1 MTQCYKHCYSKY
13 ILLFFLKRRAPVSFE
28 TACTLFLSFSC
39 SWRWQKT
46 VLSNTCKCKS
56 RGFSGSAASLLRPQ
70 SVSLFSLP
78 WDQTSCWRGISL
90 VTSVREETH
99 GSLGQR
105 PQDGRPRYASA
116 RLPVE
121 EEDER
126 TLAWGRTARPALP
139 AAGSHVNWCSQGWVR
154 APEAEIKFFSGMA
167 IAIKNEDTSEASKSR
182 SIGEALW
189 K

>member
-167 IAIKNEDTSEASKSR
+167 IAIKNEKTPLKHQRAEV
-182 SIGEALW
+182 
-189 K
+189 